1 MTSGEL
7 GAGLTRCAAIG
18 GSLSNICVY
27 LGQHLAPGKS
37 FSASP
42 SGQNTLRQKMGK
54 MGEHTLCVVISLGI
68 INFDIDIMMNEY
80 TTSNIHIY
88 KELYIILYYIRNL
101 LRRIFVKWPFKQV
114 VSTLIPH

>member
-1 MTSGEL
+1 MESSQRIVGSSCLTSGEL

-42 SGQNTLRQKMGK
+42 PGTEYIAAENGK
-54 MGEHTLCVVISLGI
+54 NGRIHSALYVVISVGI
-68 INFDIDIMMNEY
+68 LNYDIDTMMNEY
-80 TTSNIHIY
+80 TIFNIHF
-88 KELYIILYYIRNL
+88 KNL
-101 LRRIFVKWPFKQV
+101 LLR
-114 VSTLIPH
+114 TL

>member
-42 SGQNTLRQKMGK
+42 PGQNTLRQKMGK

-80 TTSNIHIY
+80 TTFNIDI
-88 KELYIILYYIRNL
+88 KNL